1 METFCVNLNIHY
13 SVPQEIWDKL
23 ECVYSEMPHWKGF
36 TGGCPQWYGEDGKL
50 IEGSVESGGLQL
62 NARLPQDEWNEWLQL
77 FKSKA
82 TEALG
87 YPIGEPEDEFE
98 FQYWE
103 LGETNMDAQDYIDEM
118 RAKKRRNLIIGVV
131 VAAACLLLF
140 VMAFAGGNGGRLS
153 EAEALDRVPGLALT
167 DAELAL
173 ADTILDHEDF
183 RNALSYD
190 LVENTTTFTPEETEA
205 IIGSVIPAD
214 GAVTQVCVSGAVVI
228 IAYSQPQHQIVLEYA
243 DADRSGTVDQIRK
256 TLTPLIDGAAS
267 GCYRVDHNL
276 TTGKIE
282 YTYTSN

>member
-1 METFCVNLNIHY
+1 MTIFCVNLNIHY
-13 SVPQEIWDKL
+13 SAPQEIWDKL
-23 ECVYSEMPHWKGF
+23 ESVYSEMPHWKGF
-36 TGGCPQWYGEDGKL
+36 SDSCPQWYGEDGKL
-50 IEGSVESGGLQL
+50 IEGSVESSGLQL

-87 YPIGEPEDEFE
+87 YPIGEPEDGYE

-103 LGETNMDAQDYIDEM
+103 QEETNMNAQDYIDEL
-118 RAKKRRNLIIGVV
+118 RAKKRRNLIIGTVV
-131 VAAACLLLF
+131 IAVCVILF
-140 VMAFAGGNGGRLS
+140 LMAFAGGNDTQLT

-167 DAELAL
+167 EAELAL

-205 IIGSVIPAD
+205 VIGSVIPAD
-214 GAVTQVCVSGAVVI
+214 GEVTEVCVAGAVVT
-228 IAYSQPQHQIVLEYA
+228 IAYTQPQHQILLEYA

-256 TLTPLIDGAAS
+256 SLTPLIDGAAS
-267 GCYRVDHNL
+267 GCYRVDYNL
-276 TTGKIE
+276 TTGKIV
-282 YTYTSN
+282 YTYSSN